1 MSVQT
6 VARRYASALADV
18 VLERGEAR
26 EVQEE
31 LLSWGKMFQANPVL
45 PEVFRNPTIALDKKR
60 AVLNK
65 LIERAKPRPTT
76 VNFLKVLLQNQRLT
90 DLNEINLKFAELLD
104 VRAGMVGATV
114 TTARSVPENAQQK
127 LHAKLQM
134 VTGKKVRINFN
145 TDPELI
151 GGSVTRIGS
160 TVYDGSVRNHL
171 QLIKRKWRDRHCQF
185 PIADFRLAEQQWGF
199 LNRQL
204 AIENRK

>member
-31 LLSWGKMFQANPVL
+31 LVAWEKMFQASPML

-76 VNFLKVLLQNQRLT
+76 ANFLKVLLQNQRLT
-90 DLNEINLKFAELLD
+90 ELGEINQKFTEILD
-104 VRAGMVGATV
+104 VRAGMVAAIV
-114 TTARSVPENAQQK
+114 ATARSVPENAQQQ
-127 LHAKLQM
+127 LHAKLLSL
-134 VTGKKVRINFN
+134 TGKKVRIDFT
-145 TDPELI
+145 TDPDLI
-151 GGSVTRIGS
+151 GGLVTRIGS

-171 QLIKRKWRDRHCQF
+171 QLIKEKM
-185 PIADFRLAEQQWGF
+185 AG
-199 LNRQL
+199 
-204 AIENRK
+204 